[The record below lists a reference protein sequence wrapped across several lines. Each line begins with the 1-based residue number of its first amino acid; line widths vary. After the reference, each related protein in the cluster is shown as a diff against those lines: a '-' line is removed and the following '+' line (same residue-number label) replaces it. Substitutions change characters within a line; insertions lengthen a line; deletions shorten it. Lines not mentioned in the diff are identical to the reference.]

1 MSSQPGEIERFL
13 APFPSSV
20 RRTAET
26 ARRLVKKAVPEA
38 IERLYPGWRLIGY
51 RVPVGKASRYF
62 GFVQPQDAAVV
73 IGLEYGVFLSDR
85 FPWLEGGGSQVR
97 TVTLPAGEAIARA
110 KTLLALLRAGADL
123 ARPTHGGRLAGL

>member
-1 MSSQPGEIERFL
+1 MSTQPREVERFL
-13 APFPSSV
+13 APFPPSV

-26 ARRLVKKAVPEA
+26 ARRLVKRAVPEA

-62 GFVQPQDAAVV
+62 GFVQPQDDAVV

-85 FPWLEGGGSQVR
+85 FPWLEGSGSQVR
-97 TVTLPAGEAIARA
+97 TVKLPAGRPIARRRA
-110 KTLLALLRAGADL
+110 LLAVIRAGVEL
-123 ARPTHGGRLAGL
+123 ARAGRGGRAAEL